1 MQVTETH
8 TEGLKREY
16 KVLISAKDI
25 DEKVTG
31 KLEELG
37 AKVKVPGFR
46 PGKVP
51 MKVLRQRF
59 AKSVMG
65 EVLES
70 AVNDSSSQ
78 ALNERGL
85 RPAVQ
90 PKIEI
95 TSFDEGKDLEYTMA
109 LEILPEIV
117 PMDFAAIELERLAID
132 VEDSAVEE
140 TLADLAKAHKKTK
153 SLDQPREARSG
164 DVLVL
169 DFKGT
174 VDGEAFPGMA
184 GEDHHLELGSNSF
197 IAGFEE
203 QLIGAGAGDSREVKV
218 TFPEQYA
225 NDKLSGRD
233 AVFAVTIKE
242 VLESV
247 PAEIND
253 EFAATLGE
261 KDLDS
266 MKQRVRERLAS
277 EYKDFGRG
285 RLKRQLLDQLAAG
298 HEFPV
303 PEGMVDGEF
312 DAIWKQIEKDR
323 KADRLDPDDA
333 AKSEDDLK
341 SEYRGIAER
350 RVRLGLLIS
359 EVGRR
364 NGIEVVQEELNRAL
378 LQEAQRH
385 PGHEREM
392 FELYQRTPAA
402 MANLR
407 APIFEDKVVDFIV
420 DLAKVSERKVT
431 AAELRKEMA
440 AEAAGEGADPGKN
453 TKAKAGAEKAG
464 DKAKKAAKPKE
475 GSG

>member
-31 KLEELG
+31 KLETLG
-37 AKVKVPGFR
+37 AQVRVPGFR

-51 MKVLRQRF
+51 MQVLRQRF

-78 ALNERGL
+78 ALSERGL

-95 TSFDEGKDLEYTMA
+95 TSFDEGKDLEYTME

-117 PMDFAAIELERLAID
+117 PMDFAAIELERVAIEI
-132 VEDSAVEE
+132 EDSAIEE
-140 TLADLAKAHKKTK
+140 TLADLAKGHKTTK
-153 SLDQPREARSG
+153 PLANPRKAKSG

-174 VDGEAFPGMA
+174 VDGEAFPGME

-203 QLIGAGAGDSREVKV
+203 QLIGAGAGDNREVKV

-233 AVFAVTIKE
+233 AVFAVTVKE

-261 KDLDS
+261 KDLDGV
-266 MKQRVRERLAS
+266 KQRVRERLAA
-277 EYKDFGRG
+277 EYKDFGRN
-285 RLKRQLLDQLAAG
+285 RMKRQLLDQLADG

-303 PEGMVDGEF
+303 PQAMLDGEF
-312 DAIWKQIEKDR
+312 DAIWKQIEDDR
-323 KADRLDPDDA
+323 KADKLDAEDA
-333 AKSEDDLK
+333 AKSEDELK
-341 SEYRGIAER
+341 SEYQEIAER

-364 NGIEVVQEELNRAL
+364 NGIEVSQEELNRAL
-378 LQEAQRH
+378 MQEAQRH
-385 PGHEREM
+385 PGHEREV
-392 FELYQRTPAA
+392 FEFFQRTP
-402 MANLR
+402 
-407 APIFEDKVVDFIV
+407 
-420 DLAKVSERKVT
+420 
-431 AAELRKEMA
+431 
-440 AEAAGEGADPGKN
+440 
-453 TKAKAGAEKAG
+453 
-464 DKAKKAAKPKE
+464 
-475 GSG
+475 